1 MEGTMKHVA
10 SEKTRDR
17 VDYDGTKQNRTEA
30 WQNTKD
36 QHGTEQRKVEHRASE
51 QNGTVNDGSDKQ
63 TDRQTDN
70 THTDSQTES
79 GDKLIEDVLRAQ
91 ETTELNRTER
101 QTQQN

>member
-10 SEKTRDR
+10 SEQTRDR
-17 VDYDGTKQNRTEA
+17 VDYDGTKQNRGMVEHKGSA
-30 WQNTKD
+30 WYRTK
-36 QHGTEQRKVEHRASE
+36 KVEHRASE